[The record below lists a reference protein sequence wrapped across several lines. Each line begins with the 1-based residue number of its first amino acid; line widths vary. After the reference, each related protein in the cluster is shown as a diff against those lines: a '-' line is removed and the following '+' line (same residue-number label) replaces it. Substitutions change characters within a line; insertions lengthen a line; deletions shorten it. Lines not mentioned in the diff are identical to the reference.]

1 MATLR
6 ELLGESYK
14 EGMTLAEA
22 EKEKSKKN
30 IKNLKFF
37 SVDRLKFLKRYSI
50 LILGMSNFAHFV
62 SILSINRQM
71 IERYKAY
78 FPKSFEIFM
87 EILNL

>member
-6 ELLGESYK
+6 ELLSESYK

-37 SVDRLKFLKRYSI
+37 SVDRLKFLKRYAI
-50 LILGMSNFAHFV
+50 LILGMSNFAHFCKKFLYY
-62 SILSINRQM
+62 STKKTKNIWRNS
-71 IERYKAY
+71 
-78 FPKSFEIFM
+78 
-87 EILNL
+87 